1 MHLKSGFLQASLL
14 MLLENYV
21 GRTLTFEELK
31 SSPQTCVVASS
42 ESVIEGFKD
51 GSTSHSVKDYSLYL
65 MITSLY
71 MAAISA
77 IFGIFFRTQQ
87 KRANVDKEDIGEH
100 NPCKMDEHIICPGTE
115 QVRKV

>member
-1 MHLKSGFLQASLL
+1 

-21 GRTLTFEELK
+21 GRTLTFGELK

-42 ESVIEGFKD
+42 ESVMEGFKD
-51 GSTSHSVKDYSLYL
+51 GSTPHSVKDYSPYL

-71 MAAISA
+71 MAVISA

-87 KRANVDKEDIGEH
+87 KRANVDKDEIGEYT
-100 NPCKMDEHIICPGTE
+100 PPKTDKYIDCPGTE
-115 QVRKV
+115 QVRKLW

>member
-1 MHLKSGFLQASLL
+1 

-21 GRTLTFEELK
+21 GRTLTSEELK
-31 SSPQTCVVASS
+31 NSPQTCVVVSS

-51 GSTSHSVKDYSLYL
+51 GGTPHSVKDYSLYL

-71 MAAISA
+71 MAVISA

-87 KRANVDKEDIGEH
+87 KRANVDKEKIGEH
-100 NPCKMDEHIICPGTE
+100 THPKTDKHIKWPGTE
-115 QVRKV
+115 QVRKH

>member
-1 MHLKSGFLQASLL
+1 

-31 SSPQTCVVASS
+31 SSPQTCVVVSS
-42 ESVIEGFKD
+42 ESVVEGLKI
-51 GSTSHSVKDYSLYL
+51 GSTPHSVKDYFLYL

-71 MAAISA
+71 MAVISA

-87 KRANVDKEDIGEH
+87 KRANVDKEGIREH
-100 NPCKMDEHIICPGTE
+100 TLPKTNEHINWPGI
-115 QVRKV
+115 

>member
-1 MHLKSGFLQASLL
+1 

-21 GRTLTFEELK
+21 GRTLSIEELK
-31 SSPQTCVVASS
+31 SSPQTCVVVSS
-42 ESVIEGFKD
+42 ESVMEGFKD

-71 MAAISA
+71 MAVISA

-87 KRANVDKEDIGEH
+87 KRANVDKEEIGEH
-100 NPCKMDEHIICPGTE
+100 TPSKLDEQFNCPGTE
-115 QVRKV
+115 QVRKVW

>member
-1 MHLKSGFLQASLL
+1 

-21 GRTLTFEELK
+21 GRTLTFGELK

-42 ESVIEGFKD
+42 ESVMEGFKD
-51 GSTSHSVKDYSLYL
+51 GSTPHSVKDYAPYL

-71 MAAISA
+71 MAVISA

-87 KRANVDKEDIGEH
+87 KRANVDKEEIGEH
-100 NPCKMDEHIICPGTE
+100 TPSKTDKHIDWPGTE
-115 QVRKV
+115 QVRKLW

>member
-1 MHLKSGFLQASLL
+1 

-42 ESVIEGFKD
+42 ESVTEGLRD
-51 GSTSHSVKDYSLYL
+51 ESTPHSVKDYSLYL
-65 MITSLY
+65 MVTSIY
-71 MAAISA
+71 MAVISA

-87 KRANVDKEDIGEH
+87 KRANVDKEEIGEH
-100 NPCKMDEHIICPGTE
+100 APPKMDEHINWPGTE
-115 QVRKV
+115 QVRKVW

>member
-1 MHLKSGFLQASLL
+1 

-21 GRTLTFEELK
+21 GRTLTFEELTR
-31 SSPQTCVVASS
+31 SPQTCVVASS

-71 MAAISA
+71 MVGISA

-87 KRANVDKEDIGEH
+87 KRANVDKEEIGEQTSTKIVQDI
-100 NPCKMDEHIICPGTE
+100 NLTGIE
-115 QVRKV
+115 QVRKLW

>member
-1 MHLKSGFLQASLL
+1 

-31 SSPQTCVVASS
+31 SSPQTCVVVSS

-51 GSTSHSVKDYSLYL
+51 GGTPHSVKDYSLYL

-71 MAAISA
+71 MAVISA

-87 KRANVDKEDIGEH
+87 KRANVDKEGIREH
-100 NPCKMDEHIICPGTE
+100 TLPKTNEHINWPGI
-115 QVRKV
+115 

>member
-1 MHLKSGFLQASLL
+1 

-42 ESVIEGFKD
+42 ESVMEGFKD
-51 GSTSHSVKDYSLYL
+51 GSTTHSVKDYSLYL
-65 MITSLY
+65 MITSSY
-71 MAAISA
+71 MAVISA

-87 KRANVDKEDIGEH
+87 KRANVDKDEIGDY
-100 NPCKMDEHIICPGTE
+100 NPPKTDQHMNWPGTE
-115 QVRKV
+115 QVRKLL

>member
-1 MHLKSGFLQASLL
+1 MQASFL

-42 ESVIEGFKD
+42 KSVAEGFKD
-51 GSTSHSVKDYSLYL
+51 GSTAHSVKDYSLYL

-71 MAAISA
+71 MAVISA

-87 KRANVDKEDIGEH
+87 KRANVDMEEIRDH
-100 NPCKMDEHIICPGTE
+100 NLPKTDECINWPGTE
-115 QVRKV
+115 QVRKVW

>member
-1 MHLKSGFLQASLL
+1 

-21 GRTLTFEELK
+21 GRTLTSEELK
-31 SSPQTCVVASS
+31 NSPQTCVVVSS

-51 GSTSHSVKDYSLYL
+51 GGTPHSVKDYSPYL

-71 MAAISA
+71 MAVISA

-87 KRANVDKEDIGEH
+87 KRANVDKEGIREH
-100 NPCKMDEHIICPGTE
+100 TLPKTNEHINWPGI
-115 QVRKV
+115 

>member
-1 MHLKSGFLQASLL
+1 

-71 MAAISA
+71 MAVISA

-87 KRANVDKEDIGEH
+87 KRANVDKEEIGEQTS
-100 NPCKMDEHIICPGTE
+100 PKTVQHINLTGTE
-115 QVRKV
+115 QVRKLW